1 MGDDLKKVKDVASK
15 GSKSIDDYDWLDDY
29 LDSKKSAS
37 KTGVGSESDPVDSEK
52 PGYWFG
58 SEDKKTSEK
67 PKTSYDRNKDNIYG
81 GADYGYDGHNYGDWY
96 NTSSDFGDDKP
107 SYGSGRKT
115 SWYSGGSGSVFSSR
129 SSYYGGRYTVTTGG
143 TGIENLKELLD
154 IKSFV
159 SNLIGIHDPANK
171 KAVTFNVETNCGI
184 GNILDGSS
192 KAIPMLPEIL
202 TDSKKHDFNA
212 RLDILSGQALIT
224 STINGSDIK
233 DKINKVVKKQIKD
246 FIAKQP
252 SAQDEIRTLLRMIVS
267 MFSESLA
274 EHDVVEKSP
283 GYKNYINSFKDHY
296 YGERFKDGIEKHGI
310 LSPIDILYVKIRRPD
325 KIDEIKKVAE
335 KHLISADYKRVVKAC
350 DIIDSV
356 LAKTVISK
364 PEDLFDAS
372 VRALMGLLSVSLKK
386 GEAVKDVTKGI
397 VDIGSASLGSALN
410 RAGVSK
416 SLDRSL
422 RDRSLNVDEAEIMS
436 ALKRLEDYNYA
447 NYKMKDPVDDGTIHF
462 SEYSIDHYTEKGDKH
477 RYESLRKS
485 MEQYVGPLKR
495 MMKFRDFVKTTTLTS
510 QRRGKLDKG
519 KLAIAN
525 STDRIYKKTFLNSA
539 QDVSICL
546 LVDESGSMSGA
557 GIAGARSLACLFA
570 EAFLGSKSVDIHIY
584 GHTAQEGESDYGGHV
599 TLRKYPTKTS
609 ISAIKA
615 RVQNIDGIAIHS
627 AATDFLK
634 VAKGEH
640 KIMIVLSDGNPSAYG
655 YSGGNAVKHTK
666 KCVDL
671 VEKMGIQP
679 MQVAIA
685 SHVNS
690 DRMFKRWFKFTDMS
704 TFIPSMEKM
713 IKKVL
718 KDVGK

>member
-1 MGDDLKKVKDVASK
+1 MGDDLKKVKDVAGK
-15 GSKSIDDYDWLDDY
+15 GHKSIDDYDWLDDY
-29 LDSKKSAS
+29 LDSKKTAS
-37 KTGVGSESDPVDSEK
+37 KAGVGSGSALADSEK

-58 SEDKKTSEK
+58 SKGRKASEK

-81 GADYGYDGHNYGDWY
+81 GGYGYGDWY
-96 NTSSDFGDDKP
+96 GGGNSWDDDKP
-107 SYGSGRKT
+107 SYGSDRKT

-129 SSYYGGRYTVTTGG
+129 SSYYGGRYTAATGG
-143 TGIENLKELLD
+143 TGIENLKKLLD

-159 SNLIGIHDPANK
+159 SNLIGIHDPVNK

-184 GNILDGSS
+184 GNILDESS
-192 KAIPMLPEIL
+192 KTIPMLPEII

-212 RLDILSGQALIT
+212 RLDILSGQALLT
-224 STINGSDIK
+224 STLHGSDVK
-233 DKINKVVKKQIKD
+233 DKIKKVVKKQIKD

-252 SAQDEIRTLLRMIVS
+252 SAQDEIKILLRMIVS

-274 EHDVVEKSP
+274 ERDVIDKSP
-283 GYKNYINSFKDHY
+283 GYKNYVNSFKDYY

-310 LSPIDILYVKIRRPD
+310 LSPVDVLYVKIRRPD
-325 KIDEIKKVAE
+325 KMDEIKEAAE
-335 KHLISADYKRVVKAC
+335 KKLESADYKRVVKAC

-356 LAKTVISK
+356 LAKTTINK
-364 PEDLFDAS
+364 PEDLFNAS

-386 GEAVKDVTKGI
+386 GEAIEDVTKGI
-397 VDIGSASLGSALN
+397 VDIGTASLGTALG
-410 RAGVSK
+410 RAGVGS
-416 SLDRSL
+416 SLDMSL
-422 RDRSLNVDEAEIMS
+422 RDRKLDANEVEIMS

-447 NYKMKDPVDDGTIHF
+447 NYKMKDPVDDGTTHF
-462 SEYSIDHYTEKGDKH
+462 SEYSVDYYTEKGDKH
-477 RYESLRKS
+477 RYETVRSG
-485 MEQYVGPLKR
+485 MDQYVGALKR
-495 MMKFRDFVKTTTLTS
+495 MMRFRDFVKTTTLTS

-519 KLAIAN
+519 KLAVAN
-525 STDRIYKKTFLNSA
+525 STDRIYKKVFLDSA

-557 GIAGARSLACLFA
+557 GIAAARSLACLFA
-570 EAFLGSKSVDIHIY
+570 EAFLDSKSVDLHIY
-584 GHTAQEGESDYGGHV
+584 GHTAQEGESDFDGHV
-599 TLRKYPTKTS
+599 ILRKYPTKTS

-655 YSGGNAVKHTK
+655 YSGSRAVNHTK